1 MAEDAS
7 HLIHACYGALRHCG
21 LFRTPLPDVERGA
34 LCVLRT
40 ERGVELGSAICD
52 AFPGPRDLGREP
64 DGELLRLAGPEDEA
78 KAVELTTRA
87 GEEDFAFCEARITER
102 ELPMRLVHVESL
114 LGGGKIVFYFVS
126 DGRVD
131 FRELVKDLARH
142 FRTRIELRQ
151 IGVRDEAKIL
161 GDFEY
166 CGRELCCLTWM
177 QEILPVTMRMAK
189 NQKSTLDPN
198 KISGR
203 CGRLKCCLRFEDEVY
218 TELRGRMPRVG
229 KLVMTDRG
237 VAKVLAV
244 DAMAATATLQL
255 ESRERFQVAVGE
267 VRPYEPHPPET
278 TDAKGV
284 AEKDGEDSRS
294 GEGSV

>member
-1 MAEDAS
+1 
-7 HLIHACYGALRHCG
+7 
-21 LFRTPLPDVERGA
+21 
-34 LCVLRT
+34 
-40 ERGVELGSAICD
+40 
-52 AFPGPRDLGREP
+52 
-64 DGELLRLAGPEDEA
+64 
-78 KAVELTTRA
+78 
-87 GEEDFAFCEARITER
+87 
-102 ELPMRLVHVESL
+102 
-114 LGGGKIVFYFVS
+114 
-126 DGRVD
+126 
-131 FRELVKDLARH
+131 
-142 FRTRIELRQ
+142 
-151 IGVRDEAKIL
+151 
-161 GDFEY
+161 
-166 CGRELCCLTWM
+166 M

-255 ESRERFQVAVGE
+255 ETRERFQVAVGE

-278 TDAKGV
+278 TDMTGV